1 MSWPS
6 DKDENGNY
14 GQPRSVVNS
23 VILSYG
29 TDRNA
34 PEESETASAAPAETA
49 GASAAGG
56 SGLGWKIALIAGSVV
71 CFIIAVLLAVRAGNK
86 KYGKDK

>member
-1 MSWPS
+1 M
-6 DKDENGNY
+6 
-14 GQPRSVVNS
+14 NS

-34 PEESETASAAPAETA
+34 PEEPEDATAAPAETA
-49 GASAAGG
+49 GASAVGG
-56 SGLGWKIALIAGSVV
+56 SNIGWKIALIAGSIV